1 MNRLACGSRALA
13 AAARRAAFRHAR
25 FLLPALALAAPPL
38 AARDWFFDDPS
49 HLLCAGI
56 GTVELFDSDKALEWH
71 AEFRPA
77 WHYRHLRPWLFC
89 GTGNHDCFYA
99 ALGILVDLRLGD
111 RWLLTPSFGGGY
123 YDSDGFDLGFHAEF
137 RSGLE
142 LTHRFRNGHR
152 LGVVFTH
159 ISNGSLGD
167 TNPGTETLSLIYA
180 LPLDVL
186 FGDKLRRSALSVQ
199 R

>member
-1 MNRLACGSRALA
+1 MNRLACGSKAWPGSVCRAACRLSRCLLLALGLA
-13 AAARRAAFRHAR
+13 AQ
-25 FLLPALALAAPPL
+25 PL
-38 AARDWFFDDPS
+38 AAHDWFFDDAS
-49 HLLCAGI
+49 HLLCAGV
-56 GTVELFDSDKALEWH
+56 GTVELFDSGKALEWH

-77 WHYRHLRPWLFC
+77 WHFRHLRPWLFC

-99 ALGILVDLRLGD
+99 ALGILIDLRLGD

-159 ISNGSLGD
+159 ISNGSLGER
-167 TNPGTETLSLIYA
+167 NPGTETLGLVWC
-180 LPLDVL
+180 LPLD
-186 FGDKLRRSALSVQ
+186 ALLGP

>member
-25 FLLPALALAAPPL
+25 FLLLALALAAPPL

-56 GTVELFDSDKALEWH
+56 GTVELFDSGKALAWH

-77 WHYRHLRPWLFC
+77 WHFRHLRPWLFC

-99 ALGILVDLRLGD
+99 ALGILVDLRLGEQ
-111 RWLLTPSFGGGY
+111 RHLT
-123 YDSDGFDLGFHAEF
+123 AEF
-137 RSGLE
+137 TVQQVYLVE
-142 LTHRFRNGHR
+142 QVPNGPWEVAAEYP
-152 LGVVFTH
+152 LGVAPPPSPQT
-159 ISNGSLGD
+159 
-167 TNPGTETLSLIYA
+167 
-180 LPLDVL
+180 
-186 FGDKLRRSALSVQ
+186 
-199 R
+199 